1 MADDDSAAKAPLPVP
16 VRAPAPGKAVAFK
29 PRPEAVRDL
38 VWRLAADTSNIKWS
52 IHALERMGQR
62 GITDKVALETM
73 RKGIPK
79 GAVEAGQNTGEW
91 KLKMTHRP
99 TGRREVGVVVITVRN
114 ARLLVKTVEWE
125 DLT

>member
-1 MADDDSAAKAPLPVP
+1 MPIRASANALIEF
-16 VRAPAPGKAVAFK
+16 R
-29 PRPEAVRDL
+29 PRPEVIRDL

-52 IHALERMGQR
+52 KHALLRMGER
-62 GITDKVALETM
+62 GITDRLAVETM
-73 RKGIPK
+73 RKGMPK
-79 GAVEAGQNTGEW
+79 GTVETGENPGEW

-125 DLT
+125 DL

>member
-1 MADDDSAAKAPLPVP
+1 MASDDSPKISPLPVP
-16 VRAPAPGKAVAFK
+16 VRAPANAIEFK

-38 VWRLAADTSNIKWS
+38 VWRLAVDTSNIKWS
-52 IHALERMGQR
+52 KHALERMAER

-73 RKGIPK
+73 RKGMPK
-79 GAVEAGQNTGEW
+79 GAVEAGEKPGEW
-91 KLKMTHRP
+91 KLKMAHRP

-125 DLT
+125 DQT